1 MRQTAFLTFGVL
13 ILSTAAFAADPQLM
27 NMVMPDAKILAG
39 VNATNTRISP
49 LGLFVISRVAMLGA
63 EQKFIAATGFDP
75 LQDVSE
81 VLAATNADNST
92 ANVKPASLLLVR
104 GNFDVTKIVA
114 AAGSGPKVQVTTYDG
129 ATLLSVTDA
138 KTNETHAL
146 AFIGNSIAVAGEL
159 ASVEAAVARNSAP
172 GAAIDPALAAQ
183 VSQLSASEDEW
194 LASSISVASLIPTDA
209 PAPTGPAAQVLPIL
223 KNILS
228 FSGGVNFN
236 ANVQVTGQAV
246 ASDAQNAAA
255 LGAVIK
261 LATNLIGSVSTGKNP
276 EVAQLVQWLQ
286 TLQVTTGGSD
296 VNLTLSIPE
305 TQVEALLN
313 EALKPA
319 MPAAGARR
327 RDLAR

>member
-13 ILSTAAFAADPQLM
+13 ILSTAGFAADPQLM

-39 VNATNTRISP
+39 VNAANTRISP
-49 LGLFVISRVAMLGA
+49 LGLFVISNVAMLGA

-81 VLAATNADNST
+81 VLAATNADHST

-114 AAGSGPKVQVTTYDG
+114 AAGSGPNVQVTTYDG

-138 KTNETHAL
+138 KANETRAL
-146 AFIGNSIAVAGEL
+146 AFIGNSIAVAGDL

-172 GAAIDPALAAQ
+172 GAIDPALAAQ

-194 LASSISVASLIPTDA
+194 LVSSISVASLIPADA
-209 PAPTGPAAQVLPIL
+209 PTPTGPAAQVLPIL

-286 TLQVTTGGSD
+286 TLQVTTSGSD

-305 TQVEALLN
+305 TQVEALLDQ
-313 EALKPA
+313 ALKPA
-319 MPAAGARR
+319 SRSSAARR
-327 RDLAR
+327 RDLVR